1 MSFFARLML
10 ARNTPSPHPEEG
22 RGEGPT
28 LPDGDRCTTSRY
40 KTHSTANVFR
50 KPWPLTPT
58 LSPEGR
64 GGRSSLCYACTA
76 LLLLA
81 FAGLA
86 DADTA
91 TDLRT
96 AAEQAVRAQ
105 YGTAGSRVVI
115 VPTPLN
121 ARLHLAACDHPLQT
135 RLPVRQGTPSRVAV
149 SVSCAGTPG
158 WTIQVPVQL
167 QVFRNVLVTN
177 HPLARGDILGP
188 GDVHPE
194 ERDVARLGYGFIE
207 SLDQILG
214 HSLGRPLIA
223 GVALTPGDFNG
234 RETVHAGEEVQLVAS
249 VEGIEVRTRG
259 MALDGGDTGARLR
272 VRNDN
277 SGRVIQGVVVGEGQ
291 VQALP

>member
-1 MSFFARLML
+1 MLGFA
-10 ARNTPSPHPEEG
+10 PQ
-22 RGEGPT
+22 PT
-28 LPDGDRCTTSRY
+28 WI
-40 KTHSTANVFR
+40 AV
-50 KPWPLTPT
+50 
-58 LSPEGR
+58 
-64 GGRSSLCYACTA
+64 AA
-76 LLLLA
+76 ALLLA
-81 FAGLA
+81 FANLA
-86 DADTA
+86 HADTA
-91 TDLRT
+91 TDLRA
-96 AAEQAVRAQ
+96 AAEQAVRVQ

-121 ARLHLAACDHPLQT
+121 ARLHLAACNHPLQT
-135 RLPVRQGTPSRVAV
+135 HLPARQGTPSRVAV

-177 HPLARGDILGP
+177 HPLARGDMLGP

-249 VEGIEVRTRG
+249 LDGIEVRTRG

-277 SGRVIQGVVVGEGQ
+277 SGRVVQGVVIGEGQ